1 VAQRAR
7 EPTLHSRAALQRSS
21 NRPSLQVGQALT
33 QAGKPYDFY
42 AIGGIAFDRNWRDSH
57 RWFCSELI
65 AAAFEAAGSPLLN
78 PSANVWRITPR
89 DLLLSMNL
97 AAVSAI
103 SIPN

>member
-1 VAQRAR
+1 VAQRASQ
-7 EPTLHSRAALQRSS
+7 PSLHMRVALQRSS
-21 NRPSLQVGQALT
+21 NRRNLQVGAH
-33 QAGKPYDFY
+33 ASGKSYDFS
-42 AIGGIAFDRNWRDSH
+42 AIGGIALDRNWRDSH

-65 AAAFEAAGSPLLN
+65 AAAFEAVGSPLLN

-103 SIPN
+103 SIPY